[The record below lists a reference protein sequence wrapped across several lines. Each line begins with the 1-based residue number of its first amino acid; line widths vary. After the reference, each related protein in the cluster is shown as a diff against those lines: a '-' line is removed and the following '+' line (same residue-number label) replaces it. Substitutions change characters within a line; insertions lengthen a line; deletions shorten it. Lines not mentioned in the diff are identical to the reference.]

1 MLYAFI
7 DEQTGFEET
16 PRFLAASCVAVLQ
29 SRYNKKVQEVKMLLH
44 QSKEPSFLE
53 QLDEMLSSLDGLAVI
68 GTARLDPQVLRFG
81 EKDGTFDIPK
91 MARTDNAWAD
101 IVLLT
106 VAETL
111 KRLVKR
117 HVAFSKVDM
126 YLDQKDLKP
135 KLWVEMKR
143 TLRIKLPKIYRQW
156 WDANRVLFSRDISVR
171 HIKRVVKSRSLE
183 AEDKFQLGTRLADAV
198 VSEAKRHRTGLGR
211 IKYRDLST
219 LLTEYL
225 QRYDE

>member
-1 MLYAFI
+1 MAGKELADLLVSGRISELRVDRNGVAWPRREASMLYAFI

-68 GTARLDPQVLRFG
+68 GTACLDPQVLRFG

-111 KRLVKR
+111 
-117 HVAFSKVDM
+117 
-126 YLDQKDLKP
+126 
-135 KLWVEMKR
+135 
-143 TLRIKLPKIYRQW
+143 
-156 WDANRVLFSRDISVR
+156 
-171 HIKRVVKSRSLE
+171 
-183 AEDKFQLGTRLADAV
+183 
-198 VSEAKRHRTGLGR
+198 
-211 IKYRDLST
+211 
-219 LLTEYL
+219 
-225 QRYDE
+225 